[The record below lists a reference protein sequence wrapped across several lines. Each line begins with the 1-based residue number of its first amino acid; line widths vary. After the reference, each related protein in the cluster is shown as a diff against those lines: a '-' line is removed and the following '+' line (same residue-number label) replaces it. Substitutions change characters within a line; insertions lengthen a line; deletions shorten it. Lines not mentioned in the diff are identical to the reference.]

1 VSPDPF
7 VRATGSTPSQDVAG
21 RLVELV
27 TALRSKGISAGT
39 SETVDAAAVLDVLG
53 LSDRHLLREG
63 LAAALVRRGGQ
74 REVFDMAFDIYF
86 PAGVGAPQIAL
97 DADGDLDVDDLREQ
111 LAAALAHDDARTLE
125 QLAALAVDLLGRV
138 GTEGTASDGFSAY
151 LTLDR
156 LRPQTLVMQAL
167 RLRGQGSGWD
177 NGQGTDQGNGQGSG
191 GAGPG
196 SGARSAGAA
205 AQEEFTDRLDRDEV
219 RRSVDRFRELVAG
232 EARRRT
238 AELRG
243 RDTVTRHAVRTGTD
257 RVDFLSASKQQ
268 LEELARTVQP
278 LSRKLATRLA
288 AQRRRN
294 NRGRIDIRRT
304 LRGSMSTG
312 GVPMRPV
319 YARPRPSRPELVL
332 LCDVSG
338 SVAGFS
344 SFTMHLVQALGGQF
358 SKVRVF
364 AFVNAMAEVTDLVKD
379 AGSPQDDLAARIAQG
394 ARITKWH
401 SSSDYG
407 EAFGDFHAEFMSAVG
422 PRTAVLILGDARNN
436 NQDPNLGALHDISQR
451 ARRTFWLNPEAEM
464 RWGLG
469 DSVAPEYA
477 EVVEMHQCSNIDQ
490 LTRFITR
497 LLPV

>member
-1 VSPDPF
+1 VSPDPTRS
-7 VRATGSTPSQDVAG
+7 VTPSSPASQDLAG

-27 TALRSKGISAGT
+27 AALRSKGIPAGT
-39 SETVDAAAVLDVLG
+39 SETVDAAAVIEVLG
-53 LSDRHLLREG
+53 MADRHQLREG

-86 PAGVGAPQIAL
+86 PAGVGTPQAAL
-97 DADGDLDVDDLREQ
+97 DADADLDVDDLRDQ
-111 LAAALAHDDARTLE
+111 LAAALAADDARALDR
-125 QLAALAVDLLGRV
+125 LAEIAVDLLGRV
-138 GTEGTASDGFSAY
+138 GTDGTASNGFSAY

-156 LRPQTLVMQAL
+156 LRPQTLLVQAMQQ
-167 RLRGQGSGWD
+167 RGQGGGGQGSG
-177 NGQGTDQGNGQGSG
+177 QGS
-191 GAGPG
+191 P
-196 SGARSAGAA
+196 SAGSSSESA
-205 AQEEFTDRLDRDEV
+205 FTDRIERDEV
-219 RRSVDRFRELVAG
+219 RRNIDRFRDRVAS

-243 RDTVTRHAVRTGTD
+243 RDTVTRHAVRSGTD
-257 RVDFLSASKQQ
+257 RVDFLSANKQQ

-288 AQRRRN
+288 ARRRRN

-304 LRGSMSTG
+304 LRRSMSTG
-312 GVPMRPV
+312 GVPMHPA
-319 YARPRPSRPELVL
+319 YAKPHPSRPELVL

-344 SFTMHLVQALGGQF
+344 SFTMHLVQALSGQF
-358 SKVRVF
+358 SKIRVF

-379 AGSPQDDLAARIAQG
+379 SASQPGRGDLATRIAAE

-401 SSSDYG
+401 TSSDYG
-407 EAFGDFHAEFMSAVG
+407 EALSDFHADFMDAVG

-451 ARRTFWLNPEAEM
+451 ARRTFWLNPEAPM

-469 DSVAPEYA
+469 DSVAPAYA
-477 EVVEMHQCSNIDQ
+477 EVVEMHQCSNVDQ

>member
-1 VSPDPF
+1 M
-7 VRATGSTPSQDVAG
+7 TGQDLAG

-27 TALRSKGISAGT
+27 TALRSKGIPAGT
-39 SETVDAAAVLDVLG
+39 SETVDAAAVVEVLG
-53 LSDRHLLREG
+53 LSDRDQLREG
-63 LAAALVRRGGQ
+63 LASALVRRGGQ

-86 PAGVGAPQIAL
+86 PAGVGTPQSAI
-97 DADGDLDVDDLREQ
+97 DAADDMDLDDLRDL
-111 LAAALAHDDARTLE
+111 LAMALAENDARTLE
-125 QLAALAVDLLGRV
+125 QVAEIAVDQLGRV
-138 GTEGTASDGFSAY
+138 GTEGTPSGGFSAY
-151 LTLDR
+151 QTLER
-156 LRPQTLVMQAL
+156 MRPQTLLVQAL
-167 RLRGQGSGWD
+167 EQRGQGGG
-177 NGQGTDQGNGQGSG
+177 GQGQGRGTGQGG
-191 GAGPG
+191 GTGG
-196 SGARSAGAA
+196 
-205 AQEEFTDRLDRDEV
+205 EFTDRLERDEV
-219 RRSVDRFRELVAG
+219 RRAIEQFREMVAS

-238 AELRG
+238 AEVRG

-288 AQRRRN
+288 ARRRQGS
-294 NRGRIDIRRT
+294 RGRIDIRRT
-304 LRGSMSTG
+304 LRRSMSTG
-312 GVPMRPV
+312 GVPMRP
-319 YARPRPSRPELVL
+319 AFAKPHPSRPELVL

-344 SFTMHLVQALGGQF
+344 GFTMHLVQALSGQF

-364 AFVNAMAEVTDLVKD
+364 AFVNAMDEVTDLVRD
-379 AGSPQDDLAARIAQG
+379 SGDDLSARIARE

-401 SSSDYG
+401 TSSDYG
-407 EAFGDFHAEFMSAVG
+407 EAFGDFHAEYLNAIG

-436 NQDPNLGALHDISQR
+436 NQDPNLAALHEISQR
-451 ARRTFWLNPEAEM
+451 ARRTFWLNPEAAM

-469 DSVAPEYA
+469 DSVAPAYA
-477 EVVEMHQCSNIDQ
+477 EIVEMHQCSNVEQ